1 MNKGLTITLIVLLSI
16 LLAGVVGVMIFLFK
30 GDINF
35 NNFIV
40 AFGESKTLVEEKEIV
55 NIKKL
60 NIEANRADVIIEPK
74 EENTFIKVEL
84 YSDHAEEYEI
94 TEKEDEIKVVL
105 KDEKFVGFNTKGSRV
120 KIYVPTTYNKDIK
133 VVNKTGDIKIGELS
147 ESNIDISLTTG
158 DITIKEAKDIVASLT
173 TGDVEITKANKAT
186 ITGTTGD
193 IDVDAINIVKVK
205 LTTGD
210 IKIGKVNIT
219 GTTGDIEVNNVNIIK
234 AKLTTGDIEID
245 DVNASL
251 DLQSTTGDIK
261 INEANL
267 TANSSIKNGTG
278 DVKIKKTSNC
288 YIDAKTKIGDTKVNN
303 NDRKSDNVLT
313 ITSRVGDIRVN

>member
-40 AFGESKTLVEEKEIV
+40 AFGESKTLVDEKEIT

-60 NIEANRADVIIEPK
+60 NIEANRADVIVEPK

-84 YSDHAEEYEI
+84 YSDHVEEYEI

-105 KDEKFVGFNTKGSRV
+105 KDERFSGFNVKGSRV
-120 KIYVPTTYNKDIK
+120 KIYVPTTYDKDIK

-147 ESNIDISLTTG
+147 LSNLNIQLTTG
-158 DITIKEAKDIVASLT
+158 DITVKEANNVIASLT
-173 TGDVEITKANKAT
+173 TGDVELNNVVKAD

-193 IDVDAINIVKVK
+193 IDVNNVNNVKVK

-210 IKIGKVNIT
+210 ITLG
-219 GTTGDIEVNNVNIIK
+219 EVNGSLN
-234 AKLTTGDIEID
+234 LTSTTGDIEI
-245 DVNASL
+245 A
-251 DLQSTTGDIK
+251 K
-261 INEANL
+261 ANL
-267 TANSSIKNGTG
+267 TANSSINSGTG
-278 DVKIKKTSNC
+278 DIEINKTTGC
-288 YIDAKTKIGDTKVNN
+288 YIDAKTNIGDTRVNN
-303 NDRKSDNVLT
+303 NDRKSDIVLT
-313 ITSRVGDIRVN
+313 ITSRVGDIKVNK

>member
-30 GDINF
+30 GDYNF
-35 NNFIV
+35 NFDF

-74 EENTFIKVEL
+74 EEQTFIKVEL
-84 YSDHAEEYEI
+84 YSDHVEEYEI

-105 KDEKFVGFNTKGSRV
+105 KDENFVGFNTKGSRV
-120 KIYVPTTYNKDIK
+120 KIYVPTVYDKDIK
-133 VVNKTGDIKIGELS
+133 VVNKTGDIKVGKLS
-147 ESNIDISLTTG
+147 KSNIDISLTTG
-158 DITIKEAKDIVASLT
+158 DITINEAKDIIASLT
-173 TGDVEITKANKAT
+173 TGDVEITSANKAT

-193 IDVDAINIVKVK
+193 IDVDDINIIKVK

-210 IKIGKVNIT
+210 ITLG
-219 GTTGDIEVNNVNIIK
+219 
-234 AKLTTGDIEID
+234 
-245 DVNASL
+245 DVNESL
-251 DLQSTTGDIK
+251 DLQSTTGDIE
-261 INEANL
+261 INTTNL
-267 TANSSIKNGTG
+267 TANSSIKSGTG
-278 DVKIKKTSNC
+278 DVKIRKTSNC
-288 YIDAKTKIGDTKVNN
+288 YVDAKTKIGDTKVNN

>member
-1 MNKGLTITLIVLLSI
+1 MNKGLTVTLIVLLSI

-84 YSDHAEEYEI
+84 YSDYAEEYEI
-94 TEKEDEIKVVL
+94 TEKDDEIKVVL
-105 KDEKFVGFNTKGSRV
+105 KDEKFVGINTKGSRV
-120 KIYVPTTYNKDIK
+120 KIYVPTTYDKDIK
-133 VVNKTGDIKIGELS
+133 VVNKTGDIKIGKLS

-158 DITIKEAKDIVASLT
+158 DIAVKEAKDIIASLT
-173 TGDVEITKANKAT
+173 TGDVEITSANKAT

-193 IDVDAINIVKVK
+193 IDVDDINMIKVK

-210 IKIGKVNIT
+210 ITLG
-219 GTTGDIEVNNVNIIK
+219 
-234 AKLTTGDIEID
+234 

-251 DLQSTTGDIK
+251 DLQSTTGDIE
-261 INEANL
+261 ITNANL
-267 TANSSIKNGTG
+267 TKNSSIKSGTG

>member
-1 MNKGLTITLIVLLSI
+1 MNKGLTVTLIVLLSI

-60 NIEANRADVIIEPK
+60 NIAANRADVIIEPK

-84 YSDHAEEYEI
+84 YSDYAEEYEI
-94 TEKEDEIKVVL
+94 TEKDDEIKVVL
-105 KDEKFVGFNTKGSRV
+105 KDEKFVGINTKGSRV
-120 KIYVPTTYNKDIK
+120 KIYVPTTYDKDIK
-133 VVNKTGDIKIGELS
+133 VVNKTGDIKIGKLS

-158 DITIKEAKDIVASLT
+158 DIAVKEAKDIIASLT
-173 TGDVEITKANKAT
+173 TGDVEITSANKAT

-193 IDVDAINIVKVK
+193 IDVDDINMIKVK

-210 IKIGKVNIT
+210 ITLG
-219 GTTGDIEVNNVNIIK
+219 
-234 AKLTTGDIEID
+234 

-251 DLQSTTGDIK
+251 DLQSTTGDIE
-261 INEANL
+261 ITNANL
-267 TANSSIKNGTG
+267 TKNSSIKSGTG

>member
-16 LLAGVVGVMIFLFK
+16 LLAGVIGVMIFLFK
-30 GDINF
+30 GNYNF
-35 NNFIV
+35 NFDF

-60 NIEANRADVIIEPK
+60 NIEANRGDVIIEPK
-74 EENTFIKVEL
+74 EEQTFIKVEL

-105 KDEKFVGFNTKGSRV
+105 KDEKVVGFNTKGSRV
-120 KIYVPTTYNKDIK
+120 KIYVPTTYDKDVK
-133 VVNKTGDIKIGELS
+133 VVNKTGDINIGELYK
-147 ESNIDISLTTG
+147 SNINISLTTG
-158 DITIKEAKDIVASLT
+158 DITVKEANDIIASLT
-173 TGDVEITKANKAT
+173 TGDVEIGKANKVNV
-186 ITGTTGD
+186 TGTTGD
-193 IDVDAINIVKVK
+193 IDVDDANIVKVK

-210 IKIGKVNIT
+210 ITIG
-219 GTTGDIEVNNVNIIK
+219 
-234 AKLTTGDIEID
+234 
-245 DVNASL
+245 DVNTSL
-251 DLQSTTGDIK
+251 DLQSTTGDIEVK
-261 INEANL
+261 TANL
-267 TANSSIKNGTG
+267 TANSNIKSGTG